1 MSISTGLVVALRRR
15 LEKTSEFANLL
26 YQWITEPTRPSEVSL
41 RNKETTRRLTLLVAA
56 LTSSSDDGSAISLPQ
71 LRAMNLLQ
79 SIRRWISD
87 SDVLQ
92 TFDDEDQL
100 LMHSLLLKLLGALAR
115 QVQELPG
122 AHWEMMFDYIA
133 SVFSGLGHS
142 QLNLFAVTVLERAC
156 RLTLDLIELGEEEED
171 ILSAWEDR
179 SEGILVSAMRLNGS
193 EDFISKPA
201 SLRMD
206 RPVRQ
211 FLEVL
216 SQVCSYAPDSLVL
229 SHGSVTEQCRLLT
242 EPLTGV
248 QMLAY
253 KQLQTMLIEQVQTL
267 SIQMEIKARNSP
279 TMDLTG
285 GENTENDKDA
295 AVEDKMTEP
304 RFPSSLWAIISSP
317 PKGFPAMD
325 VDVDADDQRNF
336 KEEFSLLS
344 VDHHHDDEDEEEY
357 GVGAGVAAKSEK
369 TVSHAV
375 LGYLMAWKLAFAIFE
390 NTVSP
395 YSMPLRF
402 VHMVAHLI
410 DD

>member
-1 MSISTGLVVALRRR
+1 
-15 LEKTSEFANLL
+15 
-26 YQWITEPTRPSEVSL
+26 
-41 RNKETTRRLTLLVAA
+41 
-56 LTSSSDDGSAISLPQ
+56 
-71 LRAMNLLQ
+71 MNLLQ

-92 TFDDEDQL
+92 NFDQNEL
-100 LMHSLLLKLLGALAR
+100 LIHSLLLKLLGALAR

-133 SVFSGLGHS
+133 SVFSGLG
-142 QLNLFAVTVLERAC
+142 NLRLDVFAVTVLERAC
-156 RLTLDLIELGEEEED
+156 KLTLDLIELGEEEED
-171 ILSAWEDR
+171 ILNAWEER

-211 FLEVL
+211 FLEAL
-216 SQVCSYAPDSLVL
+216 SQVCGYAPDHLVL

-242 EPLTGV
+242 EPLTAV

-267 SIQMEIKARNSP
+267 SIQMEIKAPNSP
-279 TMDLTG
+279 TLDSTE
-285 GENTENDKDA
+285 GEGAEIGKDA
-295 AVEDKMTEP
+295 AVDDKMTEP
-304 RFPSSLWAIISSP
+304 KFPSSLWAIISNP

-325 VDVDADDQRNF
+325 VDIDADDQRNF
-336 KEEFSLLS
+336 KVEFSLLS
-344 VDHHHDDEDEEEY
+344 MDHHDDEDEEEY

-369 TVSHAV
+369 IVSHAV

-390 NTVSP
+390 NTVGLSDI
-395 YSMPLRF
+395 LVWF
-402 VHMVAHLI
+402 LHMTDYHI